1 MTQIPGQTALAEAG
15 NEVALW
21 RPADLDAIKAIL
33 AGKRIPTQTK
43 GRS

>member
-21 RPADLDAIKAIL
+21 RPADLDAIKVIL
-33 AGKRIPTQTK
+33 AGKRITK
-43 GRS
+43 EP